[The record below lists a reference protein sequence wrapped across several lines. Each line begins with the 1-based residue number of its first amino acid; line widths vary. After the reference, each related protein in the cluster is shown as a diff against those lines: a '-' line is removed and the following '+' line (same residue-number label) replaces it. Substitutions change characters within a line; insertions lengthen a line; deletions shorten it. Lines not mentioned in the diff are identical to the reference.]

1 MKNKIKI
8 IKIGNVKIDK
18 IAALAPMAG
27 ITNIGFREL
36 MKEYGA
42 SYLETEMI
50 SSNALCYG
58 DKKTINMLKISSQEH
73 PIGIQLFGAN
83 PTILAKAA
91 YLALKYSPD
100 IIDINMGCPVK
111 KVTNNNSGSAL
122 MKNPKLVK
130 DIIREVVKT
139 VNIPVVVK
147 IRSGWDKDNI
157 NAVDIAKIAEDN
169 GASGVIIHGR
179 TKQQMYSFKASND
192 IIREVKK
199 AVKIPVIG
207 NGDIIDVKS
216 ALNMYKETNC
226 DLIMIGR
233 GCLGNPWIFK
243 NIKAYLEIGTELD
256 KPSLKEIISVMRYQI
271 NIMLKYEPEKVVIR
285 EARKHI
291 GWYIRGFK
299 NAAIIRGK
307 IPMINDISDL
317 NFILN
322 EYIKLD

>member
-291 GWYIRGFK
+291 IEGDFTEWRDIM
-299 NAAIIRGK
+299 
-307 IPMINDISDL
+307 IPKVTNRIS
-317 NFILN
+317 
-322 EYIKLD
+322 